1 MLKECHSRLP
11 YWLRRRL
18 SSSQRTATCLIVAA
32 VVAVVFVMVQLAI
45 FMYVKQYEQYQADLL
60 GKVQRMMV
68 AQSPTR
74 PPVVQS
80 RPNHAQESPPHGR
93 FSGAALPGVALER
106 RMLYTPDQERAFHCF
121 QSGRTIPFSQV
132 GSKHDPLRD
141 SGSRPTTVNTILVP
155 AFQVNDDYCDCPE
168 DGSDEPSTNAC
179 ALGSFSCAQQDKR
192 IPPSR
197 VNDGVC
203 DCCDGSDEY
212 QAKTWPDPLPS
223 AVQLKIGRFQSP
235 CSNRC

>member
-132 GSKHDPLRD
+132 
-141 SGSRPTTVNTILVP
+141 
-155 AFQVNDDYCDCPE
+155 NDDYCDCPE